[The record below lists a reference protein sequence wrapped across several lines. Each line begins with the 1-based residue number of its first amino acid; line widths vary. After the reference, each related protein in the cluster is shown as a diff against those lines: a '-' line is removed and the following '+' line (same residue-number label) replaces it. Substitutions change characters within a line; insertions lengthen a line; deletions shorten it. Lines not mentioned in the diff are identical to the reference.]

1 MFVFP
6 RLGCHKN
13 TQVGERE
20 GVLSAVMTEQLVPFV
35 REEKLLLV
43 TLTHLAF
50 GRKHVCFSDRSPNRV
65 CLQLH
70 APAPLV
76 PFTCDEYREQRG
88 SWETSW
94 FDSPI
99 FGCF

>member
-6 RLGCHKN
+6 RLDCHKN

-35 REEKLLLV
+35 HEEKLLLM

-50 GRKHVCFSDRSPNRV
+50 GGKGVLLRSFPQPRLSPAAGN
-65 CLQLH
+65 LQKT
-70 APAPLV
+70 LV
-76 PFTCDEYREQRG
+76 LQRH
-88 SWETSW
+88 
-94 FDSPI
+94 
-99 FGCF
+99 